1 MSEAFARGLT
11 TRNEL
16 LASIAR
22 ARGRRGV
29 ARLRTLLD
37 GGGTPART
45 RSAPERVLLSL
56 IRGSDLPEPE
66 VNARIGPWEVDFL
79 WREHGLVVEVDAY
92 STHSS
97 PWAFER
103 DRRKDAD
110 LADRG
115 LMIRRVTTMQISR
128 EPYVTVA
135 GIRRA
140 LISLV

>member
-1 MSEAFARGLT
+1 M
-11 TRNEL
+11 
-16 LASIAR
+16 
-22 ARGRRGV
+22 
-29 ARLRTLLD
+29 
-37 GGGTPART
+37 
-45 RSAPERVLLSL
+45 

-115 LMIRRVTTMQISR
+115 VMIRRVTTMQISR